1 MEPARVNVWSVLAG
15 VNRCSGGGPIPI
27 VRRHAPDRRAKR
39 ELGSL
44 LVDLSVEPDG
54 SYYSIYSINNG
65 FRKRSR
71 GISELGCLVST
82 PWTHKSFIDKRRL
95 ISQAGRQR
103 LGVHL
108 DLAVEDVRM
117 GPQVGLQR
125 ADILPVAASH
135 ITVQRPTCFEHHGE
149 HFGGAIDGP
158 AGGYPVEDLRL
169 QHVDA
174 GVDRVA
180 ENVAPT
186 WLLEEPLDAPVRVED
201 DDAELEG
208 VVHGHQRER
217 RDPTLFG
224 MELD

>member
-1 MEPARVNVWSVLAG
+1 M
-15 VNRCSGGGPIPI
+15 NRCSGGGPIPI

-103 LGVHL
+103 LGRAKRRL
-108 DLAVEDVRM
+108 TGGQPPNTRGFNQARPADTLIRGPIVRQRSSR
-117 GPQVGLQR
+117 GHVPAEECAWSCGWFPQGRPKGLFPQTPIP
-125 ADILPVAASH
+125 DQP
-135 ITVQRPTCFEHHGE
+135 
-149 HFGGAIDGP
+149 
-158 AGGYPVEDLRL
+158 
-169 QHVDA
+169 
-174 GVDRVA
+174 
-180 ENVAPT
+180 
-186 WLLEEPLDAPVRVED
+186 LL
-201 DDAELEG
+201 
-208 VVHGHQRER
+208 
-217 RDPTLFG
+217 LFVCNNSPG
-224 MELD
+224 RQTT